1 MQYRA
6 VGEFLI
12 VKKLPWLKTE
22 IALPD
27 NMLSDQG
34 IVRGKVLS
42 IGNQDDHFE
51 DYNLGIKQSL
61 NINDV
66 ILYDSRVGLE
76 INKDEKTGAFT
87 IRFANIL
94 AFELEEP
101 ESMRKKEVK
110 KETKKKKPRKKKKTG
125 KKRATTFRGRE

>member
-12 VKKLPWLKTE
+12 VEKLPWLKTD

-27 NMLSDQG
+27 SMKSDQG
-34 IVRGKVLS
+34 VVRGKVLS
-42 IGNQDDHFE
+42 IGNQQDHF
-51 DYNLGIKQSL
+51 DNLWSSGNDGKL
-61 NINDV
+61 KINDI

-76 INKDEKTGAFT
+76 INQDEKTGAFL

-94 AFELEEP
+94 AIELEEP
-101 ESMRKKEVK
+101 ASMKKEA
-110 KETKKKKPRKKKKTG
+110 KKKKPRKKKKAG
-125 KKRATTFRGRE
+125 KKRAATLRGKE

>member
-12 VKKLPWLKTE
+12 VEKLSWLKTE

-27 NMLSDQG
+27 SMKSDQG
-34 IVRGKVLS
+34 VVRGKVLT

-61 NINDV
+61 EINDI

-76 INKDEKTGAFT
+76 INKDEKTGAFL
-87 IRFANIL
+87 IRFGNIL
-94 AFELEEP
+94 AIELDEEP
-101 ESMRKKEVK
+101 VK
-110 KETKKKKPRKKKKTG
+110 KKTKKKKPRKKKNILGMKH
-125 KKRATTFRGRE
+125 RTTMSKGRE